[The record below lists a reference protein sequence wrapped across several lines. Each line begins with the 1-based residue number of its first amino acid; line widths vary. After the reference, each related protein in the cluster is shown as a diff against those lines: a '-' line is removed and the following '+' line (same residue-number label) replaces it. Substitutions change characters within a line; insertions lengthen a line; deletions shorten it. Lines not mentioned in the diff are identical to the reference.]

1 MARILVVED
10 DDLLA
15 LTICDLLEAEG
26 HVTMLAAD
34 GEEAL
39 AELGRRVP
47 DLVVTDYRMP
57 RMDGEALVNAIR
69 RDSRL
74 SHLRIVMVSSYT
86 LDHLRARHVAVD
98 AYVQKPYRN
107 YQLVD
112 AVDRMIG
119 AGAARRHFPTS

>member
-10 DDLLA
+10 DELLA
-15 LTICDLLEAEG
+15 LTICDLLESEG
-26 HVTMLAAD
+26 HATMRAAD

-39 AELGRRVP
+39 VELRQTVP
-47 DLVVTDYRMP
+47 DLIVTDYRMP

-112 AVDRMIG
+112 AVERMIG
-119 AGAARRHFPTS
+119 RGAARRQP

>member
-15 LTICDLLEAEG
+15 LTICDLLESEG
-26 HVTMLAAD
+26 HITFHAAD

-39 AELGRRVP
+39 AELDHMVP
-47 DLVVTDYRMP
+47 DLIVTDYRMP

-86 LDHLRARHVAVD
+86 LDHLKARHVAVD

-119 AGAARRHFPTS
+119 AGASRRHP

>member
-26 HVTMLAAD
+26 HITLHAAD

-39 AELGRRVP
+39 AELAQAVP
-47 DLVVTDYRMP
+47 DLIVTDYRMP

-69 RDSRL
+69 RDNRL
-74 SHLRIVMVSSYT
+74 AHLRIVMVSSYT
-86 LDHLRARHVAVD
+86 LDHLKARHVAVD

-119 AGAARRHFPTS
+119 PGGSRRPR

>member
-10 DDLLA
+10 DALLA
-15 LTICDLLEAEG
+15 LTICDLLESEG
-26 HVTMLAAD
+26 HITLHAAD

-39 AELGRRVP
+39 AALERQVP
-47 DLVVTDYRMP
+47 DLILTDYRMP

-69 RDSRL
+69 RDRRL

-86 LDHLRARHVAVD
+86 LDHLKARHVAVD

-107 YQLVD
+107 AQLMD
-112 AVDRMIG
+112 AVARMIG
-119 AGAARRHFPTS
+119 RDASGRL

>member
-15 LTICDLLEAEG
+15 LTMCDLLEAEG
-26 HVTMLAAD
+26 HITLHAAD

-39 AELGRRVP
+39 ATLERTVP
-47 DLVVTDYRMP
+47 DLIVTDYRMP
-57 RMDGEALVNAIR
+57 RMDGEALVQAIR
-69 RDSRL
+69 RNSRL

-112 AVDRMIG
+112 AVARMIG
-119 AGAARRHFPTS
+119 RGARPPL